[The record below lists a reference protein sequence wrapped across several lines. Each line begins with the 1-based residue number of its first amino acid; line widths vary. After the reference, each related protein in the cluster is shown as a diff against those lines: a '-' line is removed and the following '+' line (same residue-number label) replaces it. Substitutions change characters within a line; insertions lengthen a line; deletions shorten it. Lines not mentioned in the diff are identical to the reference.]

1 MKLTYKTFCLIDF
14 SFVLVYPPFGTKK
27 YFLTPGIEPY
37 LETQMKVVGS
47 HPLTDRDALPEE
59 VLDVAGHVE
68 RRLRVQ
74 GVDRGF
80 PQRFAVFLFQICD
93 GHVDRSKLNHINDF
107 VGPKI
112 HGLCQFVTGISQIC
126 EPHPALIL
134 VGLNRSGS

>member
-1 MKLTYKTFCLIDF
+1 
-14 SFVLVYPPFGTKK
+14 
-27 YFLTPGIEPY
+27 
-37 LETQMKVVGS
+37 MKVVGS

-112 HGLCQFVTGISQIC
+112 HGLCF
-126 EPHPALIL
+126 
-134 VGLNRSGS
+134 SGTK

>member
-1 MKLTYKTFCLIDF
+1 
-14 SFVLVYPPFGTKK
+14 
-27 YFLTPGIEPY
+27 
-37 LETQMKVVGS
+37 MKVVGS

-112 HGLCQFVTGISQIC
+112 HGLCQFVTLRHFANLLISSSFDF
-126 EPHPALIL
+126 
-134 VGLNRSGS
+134 SGTKEK